1 MIILWL
7 YNLNYLPAYT
17 DKISTLST
25 TQIPRNIILYLHFQ
39 NVTMNSNTNELIIKW
54 KHNENYRDNYSIS
67 PRSGIWVKIF
77 YDSLVYFHA
86 PLL

>member
-1 MIILWL
+1 MIIESKWL
-7 YNLNYLPAYT
+7 AYIH

-25 TQIPRNIILYLHFQ
+25 AQIPRNIILHFQ
-39 NVTMNSNTNELIIKW
+39 NVTMNSNTKELIIKL
-54 KHNENYRDNYSIS
+54 KHNENNRENYPVS
-67 PRSGIWVKIF
+67 PRSDIWVKIF

>member
-7 YNLNYLPAYT
+7 YNLNDLPAYT

-25 TQIPRNIILYLHFQ
+25 TQIPRNIIPYLHFQ
-39 NVTMNSNTNELIIKW
+39 NVTMNSNTNELIIKL

-67 PRSGIWVKIF
+67 PRSDIWVKIF
-77 YDSLVYFHA
+77 YDSLIYFHA